1 MPIATTVSPQ
11 AAAGSN
17 SQAAV
22 PAGKGKAT
30 GNTTNSFTQLLN
42 GQINAQTDADPAE
55 TSDQAAS
62 MAGLLHMLQCLIM
75 PQQNLQLDGA
85 NADAGETQAQPVS
98 EMLLQV
104 MNNNPALAGQLL
116 KDPQMK
122 QWFEQAEQLLA
133 TLLNTSGQPV
143 FTLPSGTD
151 AQGADALNL
160 QAQNMLLTLATLS
173 KQQPDNPILQYLN
186 NNLEQSIEPVLP
198 QLVASLK
205 ADANPAKVNDNLTQ
219 ADEESPNA
227 GKSEVHA
234 GNLHTIRKHAANAN
248 LQQQIEVSA
257 NTIVQPI
264 VKSKLEMLALKNAMN
279 VPVIQ
284 PPAEDIQPAVQ
295 QELTTDTSMTTNPM
309 MSLTDLQKAQLA
321 ATPLEKSS
329 APTMNAANFSEEM
342 TEHVLKN
349 MKITLAG
356 GISEAKI
363 SLFPKNLGHIDVRL
377 TMHDGQLVAH
387 FAAETLAGKQMLE
400 SQLPQLRQALQTQG
414 LQVEKLEVTQNAN
427 MQSSMFQDGRQGQ
440 QSSNQSQRQN
450 KNRSI
455 DFDSDSGEFNQE
467 IESAA
472 QTRAAVYGNSMDV
485 IA

>member
-1 MPIATTVSPQ
+1 
-11 AAAGSN
+11 
-17 SQAAV
+17 
-22 PAGKGKAT
+22 
-30 GNTTNSFTQLLN
+30 
-42 GQINAQTDADPAE
+42 
-55 TSDQAAS
+55 
-62 MAGLLHMLQCLIM
+62 MLQCLIN
-75 PQQNLQLDGA
+75 PQQNLQLDDA
-85 NADAGETQAQPVS
+85 NAHAGETQAQPVS
-98 EMLLQV
+98 EMLLQA

-122 QWFEQAEQLLA
+122 QWFEQAEQLLVS
-133 TLLNTSGQPV
+133 LLNTSGQPV

-151 AQGADALNL
+151 AQGEDALNL
-160 QAQNMLLTLATLS
+160 QAQNTLLTLATLT

-186 NNLEQSIEPVLP
+186 QNLEQSIEPVLP
-198 QLVASLK
+198 QLAASLK
-205 ADANPAKVNDNLTQ
+205 ADAKSAEVNDNLRQTV
-219 ADEESPNA
+219 EELPNA
-227 GKSEVHA
+227 GKSEVNA
-234 GNLHTIRKHAANAN
+234 GHLHTIRKHAANAN

-257 NTIVQPI
+257 NTIAQPI

-279 VPVIQ
+279 VPVLQ
-284 PPAEDIQPAVQ
+284 PPGEEIQPAAQ
-295 QELTTDTSMTTNPM
+295 QELTTDTSTTTNPM

-321 ATPLEKSS
+321 ATPLEKS
-329 APTMNAANFSEEM
+329 AVPTMNAANFTGEM

-363 SLFPKNLGHIDVRL
+363 SLFPKNLGHIDVKL

-400 SQLPQLRQALQTQG
+400 SQLPQLRQALQSQG
-414 LQVEKLEVTQNAN
+414 LQVEKLEVTQNAE

-440 QSSNQSQRQN
+440 SSNQSQRQS
-450 KNRSI
+450 KDRSI
-455 DFDSDSGEFNQE
+455 DFETDSGDFNEE
-467 IESAA
+467 IEKTA

>member
-1 MPIATTVSPQ
+1 
-11 AAAGSN
+11 
-17 SQAAV
+17 
-22 PAGKGKAT
+22 
-30 GNTTNSFTQLLN
+30 
-42 GQINAQTDADPAE
+42 
-55 TSDQAAS
+55 
-62 MAGLLHMLQCLIM
+62 MLQCLIM